1 MIFENRFWFVWN
13 VLWGEK
19 IFIFFPLLQSD
30 STAILFGKSSRP
42 RSLSLSHFQTNKSRQ
57 FLSNPKKITWWSSIV
72 FFGLSVLPHHTC
84 VTHTPS
90 PKEIYPRK
98 YRQIFLPYSCSNGG
112 AWVKD
117 IYPRKYCQIF
127 TNLFFNAYL
136 DTLCLSFPL
145 HWSYMLYNSYPPH
158 KVSWFAIY
166 YKLID

>member
-1 MIFENRFWFVWN
+1 MRICFDLFEM
-13 VLWGEK
+13 
-19 IFIFFPLLQSD
+19 FFEVK
-30 STAILFGKSSRP
+30 KSSFSSRFFSQIAP
-42 RSLSLSHFQTNKSRQ
+42 LSSLEKAVDPGVFHSHIFRQTNQNS
-57 FLSNPKKITWWSSIV
+57 FLVTLKKITWWSSIV
-72 FFGLSVLPHHTC
+72 FFGLSVLPHQTC

-112 AWVKD
+112 AWLKD

-145 HWSYMLYNSYPPH
+145 HWRYMLYNSYPPH